1 MSTIQQT
8 IAKGNREQVST
19 TDDRTEQILADFSA
33 KQGLIPR
40 PLKIMAKRSG
50 VVEAFMSYRSQ
61 ILEAGPLS
69 QREQALVGLAATVT
83 LKSANC
89 IPMWANHARKAGIS
103 EEEIVQTLLIVS
115 MISGMPPLQI
125 AYGSLEEKGSE

>member
-89 IPMWANHARKAGIS
+89 IPMWANRARKAGIS

-125 AYGSLEEKGSE
+125 AYGSLKEKGSE

>member
-50 VVEAFMSYRSQ
+50 VVEAFMSYKAKSLKPGR
-61 ILEAGPLS
+61 
-69 QREQALVGLAATVT
+69 LVRGN
-83 LKSANC
+83 K
-89 IPMWANHARKAGIS
+89 H
-103 EEEIVQTLLIVS
+103 
-115 MISGMPPLQI
+115 
-125 AYGSLEEKGSE
+125 